1 MKTDPPSEFRKE
13 EIQKER
19 EDFLFERELGK
30 KRLGKKN
37 KQWEEEEIEKE
48 EEQIFIREGIFVI

>member
-1 MKTDPPSEFRKE
+1 MKTDPPPEFGKE

-37 KQWEEEEIEKE
+37 KQREEEEIEKE